1 MLRYKRL
8 RLNRKNEGKI
18 VLISL
23 SLFLFEIVSLRLL
36 E

>member
-1 MLRYKRL
+1 MRRYKQL
-8 RLNRKNEGKI
+8 SLNQKNEGKI

>member
-1 MLRYKRL
+1 MLRYKQL
-8 RLNRKNEGKI
+8 RLNQKNEGKI